1 MPDIA
6 KAATLPDN
14 YVHALFQRCKE
25 THFEQMLL
33 MVFARNLD
41 LAQVILSDQLPKG
54 QRTFSENDVRE
65 FIEQFNKQEMH
76 IHFLVAKNAIL
87 SRSLPAPV
95 LDNYESALRDLLNEV
110 ARAIGER
117 GLAKEAEEVK
127 EVKEDVSRP
136 EVVSTNQVSL
146 ERRRQRPATPMGPA
160 RRLFHLV
167 VSPLWHVMFPLPVL
181 LGWLAEIP
189 TWPLLEIAL
198 FTSAAFA
205 VAHRKRGWQAWMTL
219 GGLGSLLNM
228 LVVLPIA
235 LWDWQQIGFP
245 LLLHAQAVPQWVNA
259 SLWGIMCVVA
269 FDALYNMLILVVRTP
284 LGNILPPWVRTLPLA
299 ASSIE

>member
-1 MPDIA
+1 MPDTA
-6 KAATLPDN
+6 RVASLTDN
-14 YVHALFQRCKE
+14 YVHALFQRFKE

-33 MVFARNLD
+33 MAFARNLD
-41 LAQVILSDQLPKG
+41 LAQVMLNDQLPKG
-54 QRTFSENDVRE
+54 QRAFSENDVRE
-65 FIEQFNKQEMH
+65 FIERFNKQEIQ

-110 ARAIGER
+110 TRNIGEK
-117 GLAKEAEEVK
+117 GLSKEVQ
-127 EVKEDVSRP
+127 EVKEDTVRP
-136 EVVSTNQVSL
+136 EGVTKTHTSL
-146 ERRRQRPATPMGPA
+146 ERRRPRPATPMGPA
-160 RRLFHLV
+160 QRLFHLV
-167 VSPLWHVMFPLPVL
+167 VSPLWHVLFPLPVL

-205 VAHRKRGWQAWMTL
+205 VAHRKRRWQAWMTL
-219 GGLGSLLNM
+219 GGLGSLFNV

-245 LLLHAQAVPQWVNA
+245 LLLHVQALPQWVNA
-259 SLWGIMCVVA
+259 SLWGIMGVVG
-269 FDALYNMLILVVRTP
+269 FDVLYTMLALIVRTP

-299 ASSIE
+299 V

>member
-1 MPDIA
+1 MPDPA
-6 KAATLPDN
+6 RVASLTEH
-14 YVHALFQRCKE
+14 YVHALFQRFKE

-33 MVFARNLD
+33 MAFARNLD
-41 LAQVILSDQLPKG
+41 LAQVILNDQLPKG
-54 QRTFSENDVRE
+54 QRAFSEKDVQE
-65 FIEQFNKQEMH
+65 FIERFNKQEIQ

-87 SRSLPAPV
+87 SHSLPAPV
-95 LDNYESALRDLLNEV
+95 LDNYDSALRDLLNEV
-110 ARAIGER
+110 TRSIGEK
-117 GLAKEAEEVK
+117 GLSKEVQEVK
-127 EVKEDVSRP
+127 DDTVRQEGVTKIH
-136 EVVSTNQVSL
+136 TSL
-146 ERRRQRPATPMGPA
+146 ERRRPRPAPPIGPA

-167 VSPLWHVMFPLPVL
+167 TSPLWHVLFPLPVL

-219 GGLGSLLNM
+219 GGLGSLFNM

-245 LLLHAQAVPQWVNA
+245 SPAAWPGAAPMGECQPVGCHGCCRMRHPLYHASPRRP
-259 SLWGIMCVVA
+259 
-269 FDALYNMLILVVRTP
+269 DAARAHSST
-284 LGNILPPWVRTLPLA
+284 LGAHAPPGRIV
-299 ASSIE
+299 S

>member
-1 MPDIA
+1 
-6 KAATLPDN
+6 
-14 YVHALFQRCKE
+14 
-25 THFEQMLL
+25 
-33 MVFARNLD
+33 
-41 LAQVILSDQLPKG
+41 
-54 QRTFSENDVRE
+54 
-65 FIEQFNKQEMH
+65 MH

-95 LDNYESALRDLLNEV
+95 LDNYESALQDLLNEV
-110 ARAIGER
+110 ARNIGETS
-117 GLAKEAEEVK
+117 LPKEVQ
-127 EVKEDVSRP
+127 EVKEDSFRHEGATKTQVSFEHSRP
-136 EVVSTNQVSL
+136 C
-146 ERRRQRPATPMGPA
+146 PATPIGPA
-160 RRLFHLV
+160 RRLVYLV

-181 LGWLAEIP
+181 LGWLAELP

-219 GGLGSLLNM
+219 GGLGSLFNM

-245 LLLHAQAVPQWVNA
+245 LLLQIQALPQWVNA
-259 SLWGIMCVVA
+259 SLWGIMGVVG
-269 FDALYNMLILVVRTP
+269 FDVLYTMLALVVRTP

-299 ASSIE
+299 ISVRE

>member
-1 MPDIA
+1 MPD
-6 KAATLPDN
+6 TLRVASLLDS
-14 YVHALFQRCKE
+14 YVYALFQRFKE

-33 MVFARNLD
+33 MAFARNLD
-41 LAQVILSDQLPKG
+41 LAQVILNDQLPKG
-54 QRTFSENDVRE
+54 QRIFSENDVRE
-65 FIEQFNKQEMH
+65 FIEQFNKQERY
-76 IHFLVAKNAIL
+76 IDFLEAKNAIL

-110 ARAIGER
+110 ARSIGER
-117 GLAKEAEEVK
+117 GLSKEVQ
-127 EVKEDVSRP
+127 EVKEDPVRQEVVTKTHTSLQRSRP
-136 EVVSTNQVSL
+136 
-146 ERRRQRPATPMGPA
+146 RPATPIGPA

-167 VSPLWHVMFPLPVL
+167 VSPLWHVLFPLPVL

-189 TWPLLEIAL
+189 TWSLLEIAL

-235 LWDWQQIGFP
+235 LWDSQQIGFP
-245 LLLHAQAVPQWVNA
+245 LLLQVQALPQWVNA
-259 SLWGIMCVVA
+259 SLWGVMGVVG
-269 FDALYNMLILVVRTP
+269 FDVLYTMLVLVGRTP
-284 LGNILPPWVRTLPLA
+284 LGNILPSWVRTLPLA
-299 ASSIE
+299 VCVRE

>member
-1 MPDIA
+1 MPA
-6 KAATLPDN
+6 PARVASLTEN
-14 YVHALFQRCKE
+14 YAHALFQRFKE

-33 MVFARNLD
+33 IAFARNLD
-41 LAQVILSDQLPKG
+41 LAQVILNDQLPKG
-54 QRTFSENDVRE
+54 QRAFSEKDVQE
-65 FIEQFNKQEMH
+65 FIEQFNKQEIH

-110 ARAIGER
+110 TRNIGER
-117 GLAKEAEEVK
+117 GLSKEVQEVK
-127 EVKEDVSRP
+127 DDAVRQEGVTK
-136 EVVSTNQVSL
+136 THTSL
-146 ERRRQRPATPMGPA
+146 ERRRPRPVAPMGPA

-167 VSPLWHVMFPLPVL
+167 VSPLWHVLFPLPVL

-198 FTSAAFA
+198 FTSTAFA
-205 VAHRKRGWQAWMTL
+205 VAHRKWGWQAWMTL
-219 GGLGSLLNM
+219 GGLGSLFNM

-245 LLLHAQAVPQWVNA
+245 LLLHGQALPQWVNA
-259 SLWGIMCVVA
+259 SLWGVMGVVGC
-269 FDALYNMLILVVRTP
+269 DTLYTMLALVVRTP

-299 ASSIE
+299 V

>member
-1 MPDIA
+1 MPDTA
-6 KAATLPDN
+6 RVASVPDS
-14 YVHALFQRCKE
+14 YVHTLFQKFQE

-33 MVFARNLD
+33 MAFARHLD
-41 LAQVILSDQLPKG
+41 LAQVILNDQLPKG
-54 QRTFSENDVRE
+54 QRIFSENDVRE
-65 FIEQFNKQEMH
+65 FIEQFNKQERY
-76 IHFLVAKNAIL
+76 IDFLEAKNAIL

-110 ARAIGER
+110 ARNIGER
-117 GLAKEAEEVK
+117 GLSKEVQ
-127 EVKEDVSRP
+127 EVKEDPVRQEVVTKTHTSLQRSRP
-136 EVVSTNQVSL
+136 
-146 ERRRQRPATPMGPA
+146 RPATPIGPA

-167 VSPLWHVMFPLPVL
+167 VSPLWHVLFPLPVL

-189 TWPLLEIAL
+189 TWSLLEIAL

-235 LWDWQQIGFP
+235 LWDSQQIGFP
-245 LLLHAQAVPQWVNA
+245 LLLQVQALPQWVNA
-259 SLWGIMCVVA
+259 SLWGGMGVVG
-269 FDALYNMLILVVRTP
+269 FDVLYTMLVLVGRTP

-299 ASSIE
+299 VCVRE

>member
-1 MPDIA
+1 MSDTA
-6 KAATLPDN
+6 RVASLTDN
-14 YVHALFQRCKE
+14 YIHALFQRLKE

-33 MVFARNLD
+33 MVLARNLD
-41 LAQVILSDQLPKG
+41 LAQVMVSDQLPKG

-65 FIEQFNKQEMH
+65 FLERFNKQEMH

-87 SRSLPAPV
+87 SRSLPAPA
-95 LDNYESALRDLLNEV
+95 LDNYESALQDLLNEV
-110 ARAIGER
+110 ARNIGER
-117 GLAKEAEEVK
+117 GLPKEVQ
-127 EVKEDVSRP
+127 EVKEDPVRHEGATKTQVSFERSRP
-136 EVVSTNQVSL
+136 
-146 ERRRQRPATPMGPA
+146 RPATPIGPA
-160 RRLFHLV
+160 RRLVHLV
-167 VSPLWHVMFPLPVL
+167 VAPLWHVLFPLPVL

-189 TWPLLEIAL
+189 TWPLLEMAL

-219 GGLGSLLNM
+219 GGLGSLFNM

-245 LLLHAQAVPQWVNA
+245 LLLQAQALPQWVNA
-259 SLWGIMCVVA
+259 SLWGIMGVVGC
-269 FDALYNMLILVVRTP
+269 DVLYTTLALVVRTP

-299 ASSIE
+299 VSGRE

>member
-1 MPDIA
+1 MPDTA
-6 KAATLPDN
+6 RVTSLPEH
-14 YVHALFQRCKE
+14 YVHALFQRLKE

-33 MVFARNLD
+33 MVLARNLD

-54 QRTFSENDVRE
+54 QRTFSENDVRAFLE
-65 FIEQFNKQEMH
+65 HFNKQEMH
-76 IHFLVAKNAIL
+76 IQFLGAKNAIL

-95 LDNYESALRDLLNEV
+95 LDNYESALQDLLNEV
-110 ARAIGER
+110 ARNIGET
-117 GLAKEAEEVK
+117 GLPKEVQ
-127 EVKEDVSRP
+127 EVKEDPIRPEGATTTQVSFKRSRP
-136 EVVSTNQVSL
+136 
-146 ERRRQRPATPMGPA
+146 RPAPATPIGPA
-160 RRLFHLV
+160 RRLIYLV

-189 TWPLLEIAL
+189 TWPLLEMAL
-198 FTSAAFA
+198 FTSAAFT

-245 LLLHAQAVPQWVNA
+245 LLLQIQALPQWVNA
-259 SLWGIMCVVA
+259 SLWGIVGVVG
-269 FDALYNMLILVVRTP
+269 FDALYTMLALVVRTP

-299 ASSIE
+299 VCVRE